1 MHSKECTMLAVMMK
15 KLFHTGCKYAPGIVA
30 GLRSMALPLGCWC
43 VRRLTVGPFV
53 LYLMESALGLVVAHY
68 GAGGVGVVVGLVGV
82 VLVLVLVLA
91 DLLFDLLALV
101 LVSWARSS
109 LYSIASALCMEV
121 GGWTGSC
128 WWCCWRRSSLV
139 VAPFA
144 VVPLV
149 LVLVL
154 FAPVPFVVAA
164 FVLAGFVGSSLLV
177 VPLVLVLALCALVLL
192 VLVLSVLVLF
202 VPVRGGGVCAAGV
215 GRLSLGVVPFA
226 LVVLVLAAFVLVPF
240 ALVLLVRVCRCWWR
254 SCRCCSRWRRSLL
267 LSLWLIYSIE

>member
-1 MHSKECTMLAVMMK
+1 MH
-15 KLFHTGCKYAPGIVA
+15 P
-30 GLRSMALPLGCWC
+30 ALWLVCAQW
-43 VRRLTVGPFV
+43 RR
-53 LYLMESALGLVVAHY
+53 HW
-68 GAGGVGVVVGLVGV
+68 

-128 WWCCWRRSSLV
+128 WWRCWRRSSLV

-164 FVLAGFVGSSLLV
+164 FVLATTGSKGF
-177 VPLVLVLALCALVLL
+177 
-192 VLVLSVLVLF
+192 
-202 VPVRGGGVCAAGV
+202 
-215 GRLSLGVVPFA
+215 
-226 LVVLVLAAFVLVPF
+226 
-240 ALVLLVRVCRCWWR
+240 
-254 SCRCCSRWRRSLL
+254 
-267 LSLWLIYSIE
+267 